1 MTRRAS
7 DMPEDEWLAYQ
18 QRLAETF
25 ERVDRINAGLAER
38 TATVVEERWVA
49 PETERAPEPT
59 PVRPRQPVVIARDWP
74 AEQKWVERVAGHK
87 IEPLAKE
94 IGAVCGQLERRIA
107 ELEDRL
113 TKSEVA
119 VTELLLEQE
128 RRLADLEQR
137 AVMKPPPKPKLVG
150 SDGAA

>member
-49 PETERAPEPT
+49 PEPERAPEPT

-107 ELEDRL
+107 EL
-113 TKSEVA
+113 
-119 VTELLLEQE
+119 LLEQE